1 MHGTRS
7 RLWGGGA
14 RRKARILVHP
24 LLGPINVNG
33 PANQRCLRTIIE
45 ERLCRIVNWWD
56 TILSFF
62 FFRLW
67 NFDERTGMK
76 MEMEMERKRMLS
88 RVSRP
93 NNKVGHERGRKR
105 RRRRRSWLRRNTR
118 DGLWSLITRVKYRL
132 SNWFCSFPSYER
144 AIARQCI
151 AIVARPSVILLWN
164 DTRNIWERKRKRERK
179 IKLLLSPSCDRYII
193 NPRNIMFLLRVLSQF
208 KITCVN
214 KMLYR

>member
-1 MHGTRS
+1 MG
-7 RLWGGGA
+7 
-14 RRKARILVHP
+14 RRI
-24 LLGPINVNG
+24 
-33 PANQRCLRTIIE
+33 
-45 ERLCRIVNWWD
+45 
-56 TILSFF
+56 TILSFL

-144 AIARQCI
+144 AIPRQCI

-164 DTRNIWERKRKRERK
+164 DTRNIWERKRKKGERK
-179 IKLLLSPSCDRYII
+179 IKLLLSSSCDRYII

-214 KMLYR
+214 KMLQINEIFAFHTFPKEREGRGKISILPKATILTNWSQLMELIP